1 MEKNYKHITGLIESL
16 RRSNHFSSP
25 QALTAS
31 LKALLQE
38 FSEILAYSRKKFSPE
53 IDEAFLETIFSI
65 YAALQNQGWT
75 LTEFD
80 SMFTDGKDLKI
91 SKILWDD
98 YTTFLAL
105 TNTNDTDPDQENMF
119 CAIYDKKLISTD
131 WELDMGV
138 YLPSLG
144 VVVEE
149 KVKIT
154 LTFILSNSE
163 MAKQVFRV
171 DPDLLDDILRKL
183 KMALKA
189 AENMEKELLTA

>member
-16 RRSNHFSSP
+16 RRSNQFSSP
-25 QALTAS
+25 PALTVS
-31 LKALLQE
+31 LKTLLQE
-38 FSEILAYSRKKFSPE
+38 FSEILLYSRKKFSAE
-53 IDEAFLETIFSI
+53 VDEAFLETIFSI

-91 SKILWDD
+91 SKILWDN
-98 YTTFLAL
+98 YTTFLGL
-105 TNTNDTDPDQENMF
+105 TNNNDTDPDQENMF
-119 CAIYDKKLISTD
+119 CAIFDKKLISTD

-149 KVKIT
+149 KIKIT
-154 LTFILSNSE
+154 LTFILSNGE
-163 MAKQVFRV
+163 LAKQVFRV

>member
-149 KVKIT
+149 KIKIT
-154 LTFILSNSE
+154 LTFILSNGE

>member
-1 MEKNYKHITGLIESL
+1 MEKNHKHITGLIESL
-16 RRSNHFSSP
+16 RRSNQFSSP
-25 QALTAS
+25 PALTAS
-31 LKALLQE
+31 LKTLLQE
-38 FSEILAYSRKKFSPE
+38 FSEILAYSRKKFSSE

-91 SKILWDD
+91 SKILWDN
-98 YTTFLAL
+98 YTNFLAL
-105 TNTNDTDPDQENMF
+105 TNNNDTDPDQENMF

-149 KVKIT
+149 KIKIT
-154 LTFILSNSE
+154 LTFILSNGE
-163 MAKQVFRV
+163 LAKQVFRV

-183 KMALKA
+183 KMALNA